1 MLYENKSGPHKVL
14 ENGRSRKIAILI
26 AKVPQIAAKSIDND
40 KIELKI
46 GSTIG
51 YLANLEDFA
60 VNALEITK
68 LRTLISLRRLRKVV
82 RFLLVLNLEVLG
94 SFLRCIFVNLLYQ
107 NKQSQYF
114 L

>member
-14 ENGRSRKIAILI
+14 ENGRPRKIAILI

-51 YLANLEDFA
+51 Y
-60 VNALEITK
+60 
-68 LRTLISLRRLRKVV
+68 
-82 RFLLVLNLEVLG
+82 
-94 SFLRCIFVNLLYQ
+94 
-107 NKQSQYF
+107 
-114 L
+114 

>member
-40 KIELKI
+40 KIGLKI

-51 YLANLEDFA
+51 Y
-60 VNALEITK
+60 
-68 LRTLISLRRLRKVV
+68 
-82 RFLLVLNLEVLG
+82 
-94 SFLRCIFVNLLYQ
+94 
-107 NKQSQYF
+107 
-114 L
+114 